1 MTDKEKKLLLADLAA
16 RTAFGV
22 MVEQSLYPHVE
33 KEQWLKSV
41 QKNDAVQLYW
51 YKYIN
56 EFVPIHCVKPYLRP
70 MSSMTDKEKE
80 ECCSIFNGSMYQFEV
95 NEYGDVES
103 TKETVERERIYYDCE
118 LMAEWMNWLNEH
130 HFDFRGLIEKG
141 LAIEAPKDM
150 YK

>member
-1 MTDKEKKLLLADLAA
+1 MTEKEKKLLITDLAA

-33 KEQWLKSV
+33 KEQWMKSV

-56 EFVPIHCVKPYLRP
+56 EFVPVHCVKPYLRP
-70 MSSMTDKEKE
+70 MSSMTKE
-80 ECCSIFNGSMYQFEV
+80 EQKAFDDFCVIDEEAWKGNGIVGYINQAQ
-95 NEYGDVES
+95 
-103 TKETVERERIYYDCE
+103 I
-118 LMAEWMNWLNEH
+118 MADAVDFLNAH